1 MSHSVLMVCMGNI
14 CRSPIAEHVMRAK
27 AEAAGLDF
35 TVASA
40 GTGGW
45 HAGEPADHRAAAVLD
60 QYGYTSDHRAQQFKA
75 EWFENYDIILVM
87 DEDNRDGVLQH
98 AKSDAHKNKVQL
110 IRSFDS
116 GAPKHAV
123 VPDPYYGNEDG
134 FVKVLEMIE
143 RACDGYIAQ
152 HISE

>member
-14 CRSPIAEHVMRAK
+14 CRSPIAEHVLRGK
-27 AEAAGLDF
+27 AQDAGLDLI
-35 TVASA
+35 VASA

-60 QYGYTSDHRAQQFKA
+60 QYGYTSQHRAQQFQA
-75 EWFENYDIILVM
+75 SWFDDYDMILVM
-87 DEDNRDGVLQH
+87 DEDNRHGVLQH
-98 AKSDAHKNKVQL
+98 AKSDAHKNKVKL
-110 IRSFDS
+110 IRTFDS
-116 GAPKHAV
+116 TAQKNAV

-134 FVKVLEMIE
+134 FVRVLEMIE

-152 HISE
+152 LMQE